1 MKKRSFLIAIA
12 LLLVVTLGTVLFIHY
27 SNDHK
32 ECEETIVH
40 TTDTN
45 GNDVVVTEHHCKEN
59 FHL

>member
-1 MKKRSFLIAIA
+1 
-12 LLLVVTLGTVLFIHY
+12 
-27 SNDHK
+27 
-32 ECEETIVH
+32 VH